1 MNMTEDERNRL
12 RAYDKKAA
20 LAKSLASRGVASI
33 RFCQASFILVIFAF
47 ICADLNVTLPG
58 NKEGVWNLVFFCITI
73 VTLVLFPIYV
83 MRTKERDIAHAE
95 AKRINDEL
103 RTLVGDIDSIR
114 CKTYPTTGGMATAG
128 HQPRDPLSLR
138 NPFVTIPAVVIVAAA
153 LFTFISGKKNGNK
166 TGYGVQPSRDSSSTG
181 VRGPRETLDIFLKSR
196 FPRAQNVTVGQNG
209 QVGDSHFYNVE
220 VYPGSGS
227 AAWDSYE
234 AVVEGGR
241 VTGFRR
247 Q

>member
-1 MNMTEDERNRL
+1 MTEEERNRL
-12 RAYDKKAA
+12 RAYDEKAA

-33 RFCQASFILVIFAF
+33 RLCQASFVFWLFSF
-47 ICADLNVTLPG
+47 PGICGVFELPG
-58 NKEGVWNLVFFCITI
+58 RQFETVWII
-73 VTLVLFPIYV
+73 VMICSLIPPLFLFPIYL
-83 MRTKERDIAHAE
+83 MRTKERNIAHAG

-181 VRGPRETLDIFLKSR
+181 VRDPRETLDIFLKSR
-196 FPRAQNVTVGQNG
+196 FPRAQNITVYQNG
-209 QVGDSHFYNVE
+209 QVGDSHFYWVD
-220 VYPGSGS
+220 VYPGSGR
-227 AAWDSYE
+227 AAEDRYE
-234 AVVEGGR
+234 AVVKGGS
-241 VTGFRR
+241 VTGFSK

>member
-1 MNMTEDERNRL
+1 MTEEERNRL
-12 RAYDKKAA
+12 RAYDEKAA
-20 LAKSLASRGVASI
+20 LAKSLASRGADTI
-33 RFCQASFILVIFAF
+33 RLCQASIGFVIFYFILSAAWGVGKDQLIGLFWTTILPAIF
-47 ICADLNVTLPG
+47 
-58 NKEGVWNLVFFCITI
+58 
-73 VTLVLFPIYV
+73 LFPVYV
-83 MRTKERDIAHAE
+83 MKTKERNIAHAR

-138 NPFVTIPAVVIVAAA
+138 NPFVTIPAVVSVAAA

-181 VRGPRETLDIFLKSR
+181 VRDPRETLDIFLKSR
-196 FPRAQNVTVGQNG
+196 FPRAQNFTVDQNG

-220 VYPGSGS
+220 VYPGSGR

-234 AVVEGGR
+234 AVVKGGS
-241 VTGFRR
+241 VTGFRK